1 MCLPIRLCIASFET
15 IDSLSQSS
23 DILSLTVQLAPNEC
37 ALLVR
42 DDTGFVLGRAE
53 VALNDVPSHVRWEEV
68 LGKRHGVTSLGNR
81 RRRLKVVPI
90 EAIRRGA
97 V

>member
-1 MCLPIRLCIASFET
+1 MCLPTKLCIESFET
-15 IDSLSQSS
+15 IDNLSQSS

-42 DDTGFVLGRAE
+42 DDTGFILGRAQ
-53 VALNDVPSHVRWEEV
+53 VALDDVPSHVRWEEIF
-68 LGKRHGVTSLGNR
+68 GKRHGVTSASNR
-81 RRRLKVVPI
+81 RRRLRVVPT